1 MASETQK
8 LDPAR
13 SARDLYGTELRRQ
26 RQLAGVSLDRLSDIV
41 NYSKTQLHGVETAE
55 RLPLPPPSSK
65 LDAAFGTGGLFEG
78 LWSIIQRERYPDRY
92 RRFMELADQATDIHE
107 YAGHLVPGLLQTPA
121 YARALLRVGDPE
133 ASGEEIERKVE
144 LRVGRQG
151 RLGEGEGPYLWVV
164 LEEAVL
170 RRPFGGPATMREQL
184 HSLLESAQSS
194 RVTVQVIPFA
204 HGEHPLLDCPFTLL
218 NLPGNTAVAYF
229 ENRHS
234 GHLIEERDT
243 VKQHQREYDLLRAC
257 ALSPQASAAMIQAA
271 LEEYTQCEQHL
282 D

>member
-26 RQLAGVSLDRLSDIV
+26 RQVAGVSLDRLSDIV

-55 RLPLPPPSSK
+55 RLPLPPLSAK

-78 LWSIIQRERYPDRY
+78 LWNIIQRERYPDRY

-133 ASGEEIERKVE
+133 ASEEEIERKVE
-144 LRVGRQG
+144 LRMGRQG
-151 RLGEGEGPYLWVV
+151 RLGEGDGPRLWAL
-164 LEEAVL
+164 LEEGVL
-170 RRPFGGPATMREQL
+170 RRPVGGPATMREQL
-184 HSLLESAQSS
+184 RALLSFAESP
-194 RVTVQVIPFA
+194 RIEVQVIPYA
-204 HGEHPLLDCPFTLL
+204 HGEHALLDSTLTLL
-218 NLPGNTAVAYF
+218 TLPNTTSIAYL
-229 ENRHS
+229 ESNYS
-234 GHLIEERDT
+234 GQLIEDPTEAMKR
-243 VKQHQREYDLLRAC
+243 RRAYDLLRAN
-257 ALSPQASAAMIQAA
+257 ALSPRESAAMIEAA
-271 LEEYTQCEQHL
+271 MEGFNPCEQQS

>member
-13 SARDLYGTELRRQ
+13 SARELYGTELRRQ

-55 RLPLPPPSSK
+55 RLPLPPLSSK

-133 ASGEEIERKVE
+133 ASGEEIERKVG

-151 RLGEGEGPYLWVV
+151 RLGEGEGPRLWAL
-164 LEEAVL
+164 LEEGVL
-170 RRPFGGPATMREQL
+170 RRPVGGPAIAREQL
-184 HSLLESAQSS
+184 RALLSFAESP
-194 RVTVQVIPFA
+194 RIEVQVIPYA
-204 HGEHPLLDCPFTLL
+204 HGEHALLDSTLTLL
-218 NLPGNTAVAYF
+218 TLPNTTAVAYV
-229 ENRHS
+229 ESNYS
-234 GHLIEERDT
+234 GQLIEDPAEAMKR
-243 VKQHQREYDLLRAC
+243 RRAYDLLRAN
-257 ALSPQASAAMIQAA
+257 ALSPRESAAMIEAA
-271 LEEYTQCEQHL
+271 MEGFNPCEQQPN
-282 D
+282 

>member
-1 MASETQK
+1 MASEAQK

-13 SARDLYGTELRRQ
+13 SARELYGAELRRQ
-26 RQLAGVSLDRLSDIV
+26 RQLAGMSLDRLSDIV

-55 RLPLPPPSSK
+55 RLPLPPLSAK

-133 ASGEEIERKVE
+133 ASGEEIERKVAV
-144 LRVGRQG
+144 RVGRQG
-151 RLGEGEGPYLWVV
+151 RLRDGDGPYLWTL
-164 LEEAVL
+164 LEEGVL
-170 RRPFGGPATMREQL
+170 RRPVGGPATMREQL
-184 HSLLESAQSS
+184 RALLSFAESP
-194 RVTVQVIPFA
+194 RIEVQVIPYV
-204 HGEHPLLDCPFTLL
+204 HGEHALLDSTLTLL
-218 NLPGNTAVAYF
+218 TLPNATAIAYL
-229 ENRHS
+229 ESNYS
-234 GHLIEERDT
+234 GQLIEDPTEAMKR
-243 VKQHQREYDLLRAC
+243 RRAYDLLRAN
-257 ALSPQASAAMIQAA
+257 ALSPRESAAMIEAA
-271 LEEYTQCEQHL
+271 MEGFNPCEQL

>member
-1 MASETQK
+1 MASETQR
-8 LDPAR
+8 LDPAH
-13 SARDLYGTELRRQ
+13 SARELYGTELRRQ
-26 RQLAGVSLDRLSDIV
+26 RQLTEVSLDRLSDIV

-55 RLPLPPPSSK
+55 RLPLPPLSSK

-133 ASGEEIERKVE
+133 ASGEEIERKVG

-151 RLGEGEGPYLWVV
+151 RLGEGDGPRLWAL
-164 LEEAVL
+164 LEEGVL
-170 RRPFGGPATMREQL
+170 RRPIGGPATTREQL
-184 HSLLESAQSS
+184 RALLSFAESP
-194 RVTVQVIPFA
+194 RIEVQVVPYA
-204 HGEHPLLDCPFTLL
+204 HGEHALLDSTLTLL
-218 NLPGNTAVAYF
+218 TLPNTTAVAYV
-229 ENRHS
+229 ESNYS
-234 GHLIEERDT
+234 GQLIEDPAEAMKR
-243 VKQHQREYDLLRAC
+243 RRAYDLLRAN
-257 ALSPQASAAMIQAA
+257 ALSPRESAAMIEAA
-271 LEEYTQCEQHL
+271 TEGFNPCEQQT

>member
-13 SARDLYGTELRRQ
+13 SARELYGTELRRQ

-55 RLPLPPPSSK
+55 RLPLPPLSSK

-133 ASGEEIERKVE
+133 ASGEEIERKVG

-151 RLGEGEGPYLWVV
+151 RLGEGDGPYLWVV

-170 RRPFGGPATMREQL
+170 RRHVGGAATMRDQL
-184 HSLLESAQSS
+184 SALLAATESP
-194 RVTVQVIPFA
+194 RVDVQVLPFTY
-204 HGEHPLLDCPFTLL
+204 GEHTLIAAPLTLL
-218 NLPGNTAVAYF
+218 HLSDRRSFAYF
-229 ENRHS
+229 ESRHG
-234 GHLIEERDT
+234 GHLIEEQIE
-243 VKQHQREYDLLRAC
+243 VKQHQRAYDLLRAS
-257 ALSPQASAAMIQAA
+257 ALSPHESAAMIKSAM
-271 LEEYTQCEQHL
+271 EGFTSCEHRT

>member
-13 SARDLYGTELRRQ
+13 SARELYGTELRRQ

-55 RLPLPPPSSK
+55 RLPLPPLSSK

-151 RLGEGEGPYLWVV
+151 RLGEGDGPRLWAL
-164 LEEAVL
+164 LEEGVL
-170 RRPFGGPATMREQL
+170 RRPVGGPATAREQL
-184 HSLLESAQSS
+184 QALLSFAESP
-194 RVTVQVIPFA
+194 RIEVQVIPCA
-204 HGEHPLLDCPFTLL
+204 HGEHALLDSTLTLL
-218 NLPGNTAVAYF
+218 TLPNTTAVAYV
-229 ENRHS
+229 ESNYS
-234 GHLIEERDT
+234 GQLIEDPAEAMKR
-243 VKQHQREYDLLRAC
+243 RRAYDLLRAN
-257 ALSPQASAAMIQAA
+257 ALSPRESAAMIEAA
-271 LEEYTQCEQHL
+271 MEGFNPCEQQS

>member
-13 SARDLYGTELRRQ
+13 SARELYGMELRRQ
-26 RQLAGVSLDRLSDIV
+26 RQLAGMSLDRLSDIV

-55 RLPLPPPSSK
+55 RLPLPPLSSK

-144 LRVGRQG
+144 LRAGRQG
-151 RLGEGEGPYLWVV
+151 RLGEGDGPYLWAL
-164 LEEAVL
+164 LEEGVL
-170 RRPFGGPATMREQL
+170 RRPVGGPTTTREQL
-184 HSLLESAQSS
+184 RTLLSFAESP
-194 RVTVQVIPFA
+194 RIEVQVIPYA
-204 HGEHPLLDCPFTLL
+204 HGEHALLDSTLTLL
-218 NLPGNTAVAYF
+218 TLPNTTAVAYV
-229 ENRHS
+229 ESNYS
-234 GHLIEERDT
+234 GQLIEDPAEAMKR
-243 VKQHQREYDLLRAC
+243 RRAYDLLRAN
-257 ALSPQASAAMIQAA
+257 ALSPRESAAMIEAA
-271 LEEYTQCEQHL
+271 MEGFNPCEEQSN
-282 D
+282 

>member
-13 SARDLYGTELRRQ
+13 SARGLYGTELRRQ

-55 RLPLPPPSSK
+55 RLPLPPLSAN

-133 ASGEEIERKVE
+133 ASGEEIERKVD

-151 RLGEGEGPYLWVV
+151 RLGEGDGPHLWVV

-170 RRPFGGPATMREQL
+170 RRHVGGPATMREQL
-184 HSLLESAQSS
+184 AALLAAAESPAVGTQVLPFTHGDPHSS
-194 RVTVQVIPFA
+194 RPHSRFCVCPTVSRSP
-204 HGEHPLLDCPFTLL
+204 TSR
-218 NLPGNTAVAYF
+218 VATVATSSR
-229 ENRHS
+229 NRP
-234 GHLIEERDT
+234 
-243 VKQHQREYDLLRAC
+243 K
-257 ALSPQASAAMIQAA
+257 
-271 LEEYTQCEQHL
+271 
-282 D
+282 

>member
-1 MASETQK
+1 MASEPQK

-26 RQLAGVSLDRLSDIV
+26 RQVAGVSLDRLSDIV
-41 NYSKTQLHGVETAE
+41 NYSKTQLHGVETTE
-55 RLPLPPPSSK
+55 RLPLPPLSAK

-78 LWSIIQRERYPDRY
+78 LWNIIQRERYPDRY

-144 LRVGRQG
+144 LRMGRQG
-151 RLGEGEGPYLWVV
+151 RLREGEGPRLWAL
-164 LEEAVL
+164 LEEGVL
-170 RRPFGGPATMREQL
+170 RRPVGGPATMREQL
-184 HSLLESAQSS
+184 RALLSFVASPRIE
-194 RVTVQVIPFA
+194 VQVIPYA
-204 HGEHPLLDCPFTLL
+204 HGEHALLDSTLTLL
-218 NLPGNTAVAYF
+218 TLPNTTSIAYL
-229 ENRHS
+229 ESNYS
-234 GHLIEERDT
+234 GQLIEDSTEAMKR
-243 VKQHQREYDLLRAC
+243 RRAYDLLRAN
-257 ALSPQASAAMIQAA
+257 ALSPRESAAMIEAVM
-271 LEEYTQCEQHL
+271 EGFNPCEQQS

>member
-1 MASETQK
+1 MASETQQ

-13 SARDLYGTELRRQ
+13 SARELYGTELRRQ

-55 RLPLPPPSSK
+55 RLPLPPLSAK

-78 LWSIIQRERYPDRY
+78 LWSIIQRERFPDRY

-133 ASGEEIERKVE
+133 ASGEEIERKVG

-151 RLGEGEGPYLWVV
+151 RLGEGDGPRLWAL
-164 LEEAVL
+164 LEEGVL
-170 RRPFGGPATMREQL
+170 RRPVGGPATMREQL
-184 HSLLESAQSS
+184 RALLSYAESP
-194 RVTVQVIPFA
+194 RIEVQVIPYS
-204 HGEHPLLDCPFTLL
+204 HGEHALLDSTLTLL
-218 NLPGNTAVAYF
+218 TLPNTTAIAYV
-229 ENRHS
+229 ESNYS
-234 GHLIEERDT
+234 GQLIEDPTEAMKR
-243 VKQHQREYDLLRAC
+243 RRAYDLLRAN
-257 ALSPQASAAMIQAA
+257 ALSPRESAAMIEAA
-271 LEEYTQCEQHL
+271 MEGFNPCEQQSK
-282 D
+282 